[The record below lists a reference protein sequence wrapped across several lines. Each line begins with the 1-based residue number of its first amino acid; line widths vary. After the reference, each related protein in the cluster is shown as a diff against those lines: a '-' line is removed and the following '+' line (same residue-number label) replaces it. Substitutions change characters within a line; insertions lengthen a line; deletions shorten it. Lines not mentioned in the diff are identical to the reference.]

1 MPYDLSKSDYDILAY
16 INQYDHVSKEQII
29 GHFNGKI
36 YAIEYRLNN
45 LSSPACAEGVKSLL
59 PHSNYIKEE
68 MKINDSRDRF
78 TPFLVSKNMYHI
90 TDAGRKALDEYRTKN
105 KAERLQFWLPII
117 VSNLIALA
125 ALIKSFMPEIIEVW
139 KLIMR

>member
-1 MPYDLSKSDYDILAY
+1 MSYDLSKSDYDILAY

-29 GHFNGKI
+29 RHFNGKI
-36 YAIEYRLNN
+36 DAIEHRLEILSKPEHSKN
-45 LSSPACAEGVKSLL
+45 LKCSL
-59 PHSNYIKEE
+59 PDSNYLYQDYEDI
-68 MKINDSRDRF
+68 SRPGYQPNPVCKG
-78 TPFLVSKNMYHI
+78 TYHI
-90 TDAGRKALDEYRTKN
+90 TDVGRKALDDYRTEH

>member
-1 MPYDLSKSDYDILAY
+1 MSYDLSKSDYDILAY

-29 GHFNGKI
+29 RHFNGKI
-36 YAIEYRLNN
+36 DAIEYRLNN
-45 LSSPACAEGVKSLL
+45 LSSPAYSEGVKSLL
-59 PHSNYIKEE
+59 PHPKYIEEE
-68 MKINDSRDRF
+68 MKIIDFGDGILPSI
-78 TPFLVSKNMYHI
+78 TSKNMYHI
-90 TDAGRKALDEYRTKN
+90 TDVGRKALDDYRTEH